1 MKPQLISSQPI
12 STEGAFL
19 TKLQQDYVMPLHGL
33 FEHLCQG
40 YVPVYDLL
48 LGLKLGLLPH
58 IFPPLSSST
67 GIPPDRETCD
77 EQPHDMPYGKSTAC
91 GPSMTADQYIP
102 RPMMPPACVPSVSSF
117 RAAIPLRTTQR

>member
-33 FEHLCQG
+33 FEQLCQG

-58 IFPPLSSST
+58 ISHPLAAPLASHPTERLVMNSHMTCLT
-67 GIPPDRETCD
+67 GN
-77 EQPHDMPYGKSTAC
+77 QQHV
-91 GPSMTADQYIP
+91 GPQ
-102 RPMMPPACVPSVSSF
+102 
-117 RAAIPLRTTQR
+117 